1 MRIDMILNQQK
12 IVNEQGKVTGFLLK
26 KNEFLRLQEYIE
38 DMEDSLE
45 LADAIKNS
53 EGFKLWDDFVK
64 QNNLNT
70 TLN

>member
-1 MRIDMILNQQK
+1 MILNQQK

>member
-1 MRIDMILNQQK
+1 MILNQQK

-38 DMEDSLE
+38 DMEDTIE

>member
-1 MRIDMILNQQK
+1 MSIDMILNQQK

-26 KNEFLRLQEYIE
+26 KNEFLHLQEYIE